1 MENKNLETEVIKTE
15 NLKKAKKSPKQ
26 KLLKNQAFLKRGSFS
41 LAITAAVIIGAI
53 VLNILVGA
61 LANRFNL
68 EFDMTSDKV
77 NTISEDNID
86 FIKNKVKDEITI
98 TMCAT
103 EDDYV
108 GGYMAYYAQQ
118 YNVTQSQTD
127 SEYYKQ
133 TISLIEKYRDYNR
146 KIKVRFLDTQS
157 TEFADIST
165 KYSNTTLNYGD
176 ILVSAKINGTER
188 FRKIGFT
195 DIYELY
201 EDQSYAA
208 YGYTVSSISGNNI
221 ETSLTSAISYVIS
234 NEDKYI
240 AMLTGHSSKD
250 YTENYKKLLEQNNY
264 NVEVIDD
271 NIINSIDSKYDAVV
285 IVAPNKDFLSNEIV
299 ALNNFLNNSG
309 KLDKGLIYFA
319 NASNPYLPNFSDFL
333 TEWGIG
339 VEEGILFE
347 PDANNHIPEKNT
359 CLASAS
365 SGNDDITSDLN
376 FCITGYNVPLNP
388 LFESKR
394 DITVTSLVE
403 TSDTVVAAPIGTK
416 EGWNGHDQYTG
427 KTYSTVIQS
436 VLSDYDNSGDVS
448 VKIQSYVMAFSSTE
462 FINSE
467 YLEYSDVSNK
477 NISLAAT
484 ERAALAEDTG
494 ISFATK
500 QITNESFADKVTES
514 AAGVIKW
521 IFVIIIPISIIAT
534 AIFVYIKRR
543 NA

>member
-86 FIKNKVKDEITI
+86 FIKNNVKDEITI

-146 KIKVRFLDTQS
+146 KIKVQFLDTQS

-250 YTENYKKLLEQNNY
+250 YTDNYKKLAKPSSRT
-264 NVEVIDD
+264 V
-271 NIINSIDSKYDAVV
+271 K
-285 IVAPNKDFLSNEIV
+285 F
-299 ALNNFLNNSG
+299 
-309 KLDKGLIYFA
+309 KL
-319 NASNPYLPNFSDFL
+319 
-333 TEWGIG
+333 
-339 VEEGILFE
+339 
-347 PDANNHIPEKNT
+347 
-359 CLASAS
+359 
-365 SGNDDITSDLN
+365 
-376 FCITGYNVPLNP
+376 
-388 LFESKR
+388 
-394 DITVTSLVE
+394 
-403 TSDTVVAAPIGTK
+403 
-416 EGWNGHDQYTG
+416 
-427 KTYSTVIQS
+427 
-436 VLSDYDNSGDVS
+436 GDEN
-448 VKIQSYVMAFSSTE
+448 MH
-462 FINSE
+462 
-467 YLEYSDVSNK
+467 
-477 NISLAAT
+477 
-484 ERAALAEDTG
+484 
-494 ISFATK
+494 
-500 QITNESFADKVTES
+500 
-514 AAGVIKW
+514 
-521 IFVIIIPISIIAT
+521 
-534 AIFVYIKRR
+534 
-543 NA
+543 